1 MTDELKRSEPERTE
15 DLERTPEA
23 DGIRPSPALSSERVP
38 PPPGADPEDPPYP
51 GELTAPP
58 PVPGLSPEGEG
69 EPTRRHKPLL
79 SRLLNALG
87 IPTSPGVDWVLDW
100 LQILLIAGL
109 LAWATMTFGVV
120 RMQVPTGSMEPT
132 IMRGDSFFV
141 DKFTYLVG
149 LQKPEPGDIIV
160 FWHTESGRMCRSKIQ
175 LGPWKWEWGELRPC
189 RERYVKRL
197 IAVGPATVTI
207 KQGKIYLNGQL
218 LTDPAFQRDY
228 VCSNADPRDPSLRT
242 NECTWEVP
250 PGKMFVLGDNT
261 RNSSDSRY
269 WGFADVGDFIG
280 EPFFRVWPPGRIG
293 PMNGYFGSER

>member
-1 MTDELKRSEPERTE
+1 MTDELKRNEPERRAE
-15 DLERTPEA
+15 EFELSPER
-23 DGIRPSPALSSERVP
+23 DGASSAYPPPSPSPSPAP
-38 PPPGADPEDPPYP
+38 QAQDPPVL
-51 GELTAPP
+51 GDLTTAPP
-58 PVPGLSPEGEG
+58 LLEGVPEPSEPV
-69 EPTRRHKPLL
+69 RRHKPLL
-79 SRLLNALG
+79 ARALNAIG
-87 IPTSPGVDWVLDW
+87 IPTHPGVDWVLDW
-100 LQILLIAGL
+100 VQILLIAGL
-109 LAWATMTFGVV
+109 LAWATMTYGVV

-160 FWHTESGRMCRSKIQ
+160 FWHTEGGRMCRNKIQ

-218 LTDPAFQRDY
+218 MTDPAFRRDY

-269 WGFADVGDFIG
+269 WGFADLKDFIG

-293 PMNGYFGSER
+293 PMNGYFGSPR